1 MPFYELVCIARAHLV
16 ESNLKDLIKSSASQ
30 VLQRG
35 GVVRG
40 FDNWG
45 EMKIPHRIKRH
56 QAYFNEGQYWVMHFD
71 ANPLIVKDLSKN
83 LLVDSRVLRHT
94 FIKLGDKLET
104 SIARPDKSL

>member
-1 MPFYELVCIARAHLV
+1 MPFYELVCIARSHLV
-16 ESNLKDLIKSSASQ
+16 ETNLKDLIKTSATQ

-45 EMKIPHRIKRH
+45 DKQLPHGIKRH
-56 QAYFNEGQYWVMHFD
+56 QEYHTNGHYWLMHFD
-71 ANPLIVKDLSKN
+71 ANPLIVQDLNKK

-94 FIKLGDKLET
+94 FIKLGDKLDT
-104 SIARPDKSL
+104 VVARPDKSK